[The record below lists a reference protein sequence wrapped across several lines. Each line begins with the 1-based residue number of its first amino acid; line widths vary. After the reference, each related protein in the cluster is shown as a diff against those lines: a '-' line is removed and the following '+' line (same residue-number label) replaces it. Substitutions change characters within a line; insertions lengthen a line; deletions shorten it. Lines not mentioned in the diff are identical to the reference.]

1 MLQFYSAYLTC
12 TVFASDAVIF
22 MRNDA
27 VQLARDLF
35 TNANELAHLAEMNIV
50 AKL

>member
-1 MLQFYSAYLTC
+1 
-12 TVFASDAVIF
+12 

-35 TNANELAHLAEMNIV
+35 TNANELAHLAEMNILLQNCD
-50 AKL
+50 ASRFFLPCI